1 VPQAHRALKV
11 FRETPALLVQ
21 LGRKGLKVCKV
32 TPGHKAR
39 KVSKV
44 IQAPPGHKVYRA
56 TQELPGHKAP
66 PVPALS
72 TLCYLSE
79 RN

>member
-1 VPQAHRALKV
+1 MPQAHRALKV

-21 LGRKGLKVCKV
+21 PARKGLKVCKV
-32 TPGHKAR
+32 TQGHKAA
-39 KVSKV
+39 KVPRV

-56 TQELPGHKAP
+56 RQELPGHKAQ